1 MAFIS
6 GADREQAV
14 LFPEVLD
21 DYIAPDNPVR
31 LLDAFVAGLDLQ
43 ALGFTHAQAAT
54 TGRPPYDP
62 GDLLR
67 LYVYGYL
74 NRVRSSRRLEAEAA
88 RNLELLWLLRR
99 LRPDFKTV
107 ADFRKDN
114 PKALQGVCR
123 EFTLLC
129 RKLDLFGGELVAIDG
144 SKFRAQNS
152 KDRNYSE
159 RKLRALITEIDT
171 KVATYLTE
179 LETQD
184 QVEATGPPPPSATEL
199 QSKIAALKTRKER
212 YTHLVAGLA
221 QSGQSQVS
229 LTDPDAR
236 LMSQGAG
243 SVVAYNVQAAVD
255 AKHRLI
261 VTTEVTNATVDSGEL
276 GSMAIQAQAT
286 LEAADLSVVADKG
299 FYHGK
304 EILRCEE
311 AGITA
316 YVSKPLTSA
325 NTAQGLFG
333 KERFRYE
340 AAQDVYVCPAG
351 ALLSYRFSTEEKG
364 RPIRYYR
371 ASGCNACPLRSRCT
385 RNQANRTITRLAFEA
400 VQERMAAR
408 VAARPEILRARKGI
422 IEHCFGTLKR
432 GWGFDHFLCRGLR
445 KVGVEMSLAAL
456 AYNLKRAINLL
467 GVPAL
472 LAAVSR

>member
-1 MAFIS
+1 MAFIP
-6 GADREQAV
+6 GADRDQAV
-14 LFPEVLD
+14 LLPEVLD

-31 LLDAFVAGLDLQ
+31 LLDAFVAGLDLG
-43 ALGFTHAQAAT
+43 ALGFTHAQTAP

-88 RNLELLWLLRR
+88 RNLEVIWLLRR
-99 LRPDFKTV
+99 LAPDFKTV
-107 ADFRKDN
+107 ADFRRDN
-114 PKALQGVCR
+114 GPALKKTCR

-129 RKLDLFGGELVAIDG
+129 RKLELFGGELVAIDG
-144 SKFRAQNS
+144 SKFRAQNG
-152 KDRNYSE
+152 KDRNFSE
-159 RKLRALITEIDT
+159 RKLRALLEEIDA
-171 KVATYLTE
+171 KVAAYLAE

-184 QVEATGPPPPSATEL
+184 QVEADVPPRPSAAAL
-199 QSKIAALKTRKER
+199 QEKIAALKTRRRK
-212 YTHLVAGLA
+212 YTQLSEQLA
-221 QSGQSQVS
+221 QSGESQVS

-261 VTTEVTNATVDSGEL
+261 VDTAVTNTSSDLGEL
-276 GSMAIQAQAT
+276 GAVAMAAQET
-286 LEAADLSVVADKG
+286 LAARELSVVADKG
-299 FYHGK
+299 YYSGR
-304 EILRCEE
+304 ELLMCDSV
-311 AGITA
+311 GITA
-316 YVSKPLTSA
+316 FVSKPLTSA
-325 NTAQGLFG
+325 NTARGLFG
-333 KERFRYE
+333 KERFTYD
-340 AAQDVYVCPAG
+340 AAKDVYVCPARQ
-351 ALLSYRFSTEEKG
+351 LLTYRFSTEEKH

-371 ASGCNACPLRSRCT
+371 ASGCRACPIKGQCT
-385 RNQANRTITRLAFEA
+385 RNQANRTLTRLAFEEIQEAMA
-400 VQERMAAR
+400 VR
-408 VAARPEILRARKGI
+408 VAAHPEIMRARKGI

-432 GWGFDHFLCRGLR
+432 GWGFDHFLCRGLK

-472 LAAVSR
+472 LAAVGR

>member
-1 MAFIS
+1 M
-6 GADREQAV
+6 
-14 LFPEVLD
+14 
-21 DYIAPDNPVR
+21 
-31 LLDAFVAGLDLQ
+31 
-43 ALGFTHAQAAT
+43 ALGFTHAQTAA

-88 RNLELLWLLRR
+88 RNLELIWLLRR

-114 PKALQGVCR
+114 PKALKGVCR

-159 RKLRALITEIDT
+159 RKLRALIAEIDT
-171 KVATYLTE
+171 KVATYLGG
-179 LETQD
+179 LDTQD
-184 QVEATGPPPPSATEL
+184 QVEAAVPPPPSATEL
-199 QSKIAALKTRKER
+199 QAKIAALKTRKER
-212 YTHLVAGLA
+212 YEHLAAGLA

-261 VTTEVTNATVDSGEL
+261 VTTEVTNATTDLGEL
-276 GSMAIQAQAT
+276 GGMAIAAQET
-286 LEAADLSVVADKG
+286 LEAKDLSVVTDKG
-299 FYHGK
+299 YYSGR
-304 EILRCEE
+304 EILMCDSV
-311 AGITA
+311 GITA

-325 NTAQGLFG
+325 NTARGLFG
-333 KERFRYE
+333 KERFTYD
-340 AAQDVYVCPAG
+340 AARDVYVCPARQE
-351 ALLSYRFSTEEKG
+351 LTYRFSTEEKH

-371 ASGCNACPLRSRCT
+371 ASGCNTCPLKGQCT
-385 RNQANRTITRLAFEA
+385 RNQANRTITRLAFEE
-400 VQERMAAR
+400 VQERMAER
-408 VAARPEILRARKGI
+408 VAAHPEILRARKGI

-432 GWGFDHFLCRGLR
+432 GWGYDHFLCRGLK
-445 KVGVEMSLAAL
+445 KVQVEMSLATM

-472 LAAVSR
+472 LAAVGR